1 MESTGL
7 NLGGWIFLVASW
19 CAIVTLT
26 FFCFKSVL
34 GIKKVKPAK

>member
-7 NLGGWIFLVASW
+7 TLGGWIFLAASW
-19 CAIVTLT
+19 YAIVTLT

-34 GIKKVKPAK
+34 GTKKVKPGK